1 MRRVFAKEW
10 KQGQMIALFGL
21 LMGGLVVALWGIFT
35 VAYVRNWIDQE
46 NVNGFCGVMFYLVPL
61 VLAIFVGAGLF
72 AAEVERGT
80 MPLLLALPF
89 SRRQVWVGKTL
100 AGLALMLS
108 AVAMAIVPGAIAT
121 RPALEEVGFW
131 QFLPELALASAL
143 LYFGALFWSTV
154 LASIVSAFL
163 TAIATAIGLV
173 LVGVA
178 LMVFGGRLFG
188 PPLLDIEVWALAAIP
203 GLIAGSYLGFVRG
216 EAFLGRRR
224 WRMPLIVALAI
235 YLVTMV
241 ALGGFARSLT
251 RYDRSHVYKIG
262 AATVTGKGAVVSAL
276 TYASPVHLTREA
288 EVKLANRPTAGDR
301 RVYSVVLD
309 LDTGKELLVRRE
321 TGVAKVSPDGE
332 HAVLLTEPRPLTWRG
347 QSWGPSD
354 GPIVEIWDLSR
365 KRMTYRGVPIGPNA
379 GRYARIQSIK
389 WSPDGKWIG
398 LVTPGWES
406 GRARI
411 LIVGLDG
418 SLRREVTVT
427 ALAGWRGYGDWGT
440 AWDYAP
446 TGAVV
451 YALGN
456 DGAVTRHDLATGR
469 SDEVWTMKAAG
480 LDPEDWAVQDGS
492 LALSPDG
499 KSAAVAL
506 IAYERPKHRARAVPA
521 AGGRDTSVRSLI
533 AVLQPDSG
541 EASVVL
547 SSEKV
552 TRAQHTLVWSGDSG
566 TLYSVFTSGDDWQNA
581 RDQVAVWRVGQAE
594 ASVITLPMRGTGMA
608 EAAVLPA
615 GRLIVQRG
623 AQYWV
628 IGSDA
633 HARRVVGGIEQALTG
648 ATIAGVDMQ
657 GRLLVTKWEGE
668 ERWVEGV
675 PGVRPSSHLAAVD
688 VDTGKLTK
696 VYP

>member
-35 VAYVRNWIDQE
+35 VAYVKNWIDQE
-46 NVNGFCGVMFYLVPL
+46 NVNGFCGAMFYLVPL
-61 VLAIFVGAGLF
+61 LLAIFVGAGLF

-100 AGLALMLS
+100 AGLALMLA

-131 QFLPELALASAL
+131 QFLPELGLASAL

-251 RYDRSHVYKIG
+251 RYDRSQAYKIG

-276 TYASPVHLTREA
+276 TYGSPVRITREA
-288 EVKLANRPTAGDR
+288 EVKLYRRGTAGDR
-301 RVYSVVLD
+301 RVYSVALD

-321 TGVAKVSPDGE
+321 AGVAHVSPDGKY
-332 HAVLLTEPRPLTWRG
+332 AVLLAEPRALTWRG
-347 QSWGPSD
+347 ESWGPSD

-365 KRMTYRGVPIGPNA
+365 NRMTYRGVPMRPTASGS
-379 GRYARIQSIK
+379 ARIERAE

-398 LVTPGWES
+398 LVTADWGAD
-406 GRARI
+406 RLRI
-411 LIVGLDG
+411 RFVGLDG
-418 SLRREVTVT
+418 TVHHEVM
-427 ALAGWRGYGDWGT
+427 ALGRFYRGWGS
-440 AWDYAP
+440 AWDYAA
-446 TGAVV
+446 TGGVV

-456 DGAVTRHDLATGR
+456 DGKVTRDDLASGK
-469 SDEVWTMKAAG
+469 SDEMWAITAAG
-480 LDPEDWAVQDGS
+480 IDPEDWVVRDGS
-492 LALSPDG
+492 LAVSPDG
-499 KSAAVAL
+499 KLVAVAL
-506 IAYERPKHRARAVPA
+506 TAYQRPQRYGRAALA
-521 AGGRDTSVRSLI
+521 AGGEQSRSRSLI
-533 AVLQPDSG
+533 AVFQPGTG
-541 EASVVL
+541 EALVVL

-552 TRAQHTLVWSGDSG
+552 TRAQHTVVWSGDSG
-566 TLYSVFTSGDDWQNA
+566 TLYTVRTAGDDWQNA

-608 EAAVLPA
+608 EAAALPDGRLVVRRGLEWWLVDTEA
-615 GRLIVQRG
+615 HMTRAAGASARALAGSNVAGVDREGRLIV
-623 AQYWV
+623 
-628 IGSDA
+628 
-633 HARRVVGGIEQALTG
+633 E
-648 ATIAGVDMQ
+648 
-657 GRLLVTKWEGE
+657 KWEGE
-668 ERWVEGV
+668 ERWVQGV
-675 PGVRPSSHLAAVD
+675 PGVRPASYLAAVD
-688 VDTGKLTK
+688 VDTGKLTQ